1 MNFHKYLCGEQS
13 RTQSHAETGRV
24 APRVGKGFLS
34 HSSSSSAS
42 LRLPRRPLRT
52 GSAFTLV
59 EVIVVIV
66 IIAVLA
72 GLVVPRLVGRI
83 GTAKQ
88 GAAASSAATLANQV
102 KVLMVDAGGS
112 LPPDIT
118 IRALFEKPGDLDAAK
133 WKGPYVDSID
143 KLNDPWGKPY
153 VLVVPGQKNVD
164 FDLVSYGADF
174 KAGGEGENAD
184 VIMP

>member
-1 MNFHKYLCGEQS
+1 MNLNTPSSGIQG
-13 RTQSHAETGRV
+13 RTPSDADNPAVTR
-24 APRVGKGFLS
+24 S
-34 HSSSSSAS
+34 NSMNSSIKPLSSAS
-42 LRLPRRPLRT
+42 LRRTPRSART
-52 GSAFTLV
+52 ASASAFTLV

-83 GTAKQ
+83 GDSKQ
-88 GAAASSAATLANQV
+88 GAAKSSAATLANQV
-102 KVLMVDAGGS
+102 RVLMVDAGG
-112 LPPDIT
+112 LPPDVS
-118 IRALFEKPGDLDAAK
+118 IRALFEKPGDLDLSK

-164 FDLVSYGADF
+164 FDVISYGADG
-174 KAGGEGENAD
+174 KPGGEGENAD
-184 VIMP
+184 VVMP